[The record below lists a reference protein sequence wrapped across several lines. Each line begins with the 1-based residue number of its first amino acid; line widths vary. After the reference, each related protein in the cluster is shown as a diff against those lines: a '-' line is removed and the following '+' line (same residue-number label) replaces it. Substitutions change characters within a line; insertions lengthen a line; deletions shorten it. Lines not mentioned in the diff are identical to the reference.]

1 MIRSLRLALRRIR
14 QTPWSSL
21 AVVAVSSVGIAGVAS
36 VFSIVNTAWLR
47 PLPNEWENRLVRVQG
62 IDSARWVRWPI
73 PVAVARDVRRGIGDE
88 ADVAAFEE
96 RSVLV
101 RVGDRTERVNRT
113 AIDDALFRVLRV
125 QPTSGRMPTR
135 AEFESDAPVVLARED
150 FWRGVLRE
158 NEFRE
163 GVVVEVDGGR
173 REVIGLMPA
182 DFQFPGAASLWMPLP
197 PNIASVSLVAEIRNH
212 RSHDEIEALGDSA
225 LASGRTGRARARA
238 WRISVQELRFRG
250 KYSVSISLAGGFFV
264 LSGLLLLAAVL
275 TAGSLLQARSARR
288 ERGYATAL
296 ALGASRFALVREA
309 VVEHALLA
317 ASAAVLGVGLT
328 AAAMRALKSTL
339 ARDLPGWLQF
349 GLDWRVL
356 LFVCGVVMVVILVH
370 ALSTASAISRV
381 APARALAE
389 ANSALTPT
397 SRRSRRGAVTIRWQ
411 LVVMLPVVVAASLVA
426 SQHAAVAWG
435 GDANGFR
442 RGVDASVYLHDSTK
456 RELSIRTQLVDLM
469 AERLAQ
475 DPRIDLVSRY
485 GQPLGVRGGRE
496 FVGTRLFGA
505 DVRDGRPL
513 ESEIPWMFGTDS
525 AYLVIH
531 AQSIVRGRHF
541 SRSDSSASTLAIIVE
556 ASHATALWGSV
567 DVIGRRVRIGAADG
581 PLAEV
586 VGVVS
591 DRTEPMFSGNRLVL
605 TGRRQFYLSRWQLI
619 DGQPRLMVRARA
631 DGDDAVAA
639 LNAVGAAVDPSIEVF
654 PSRLA
659 DVKRLA
665 LLPLRLVT
673 SILVAVALLV
683 NALAFAGLF
692 ALVRMRIADRRQ
704 ELGIRLAV
712 GAAPRALSS
721 MLMKDVGKEIASAIL
736 LGTVLSLAVAALA
749 RSVTTMPTAT
759 VWTFLLVSLGASLA
773 ALVGAVVVSSKM
785 FLTITP
791 VELLRSRN

>member
-62 IDSARWVRWPI
+62 IDSGRWVRWPV
-73 PVAVARDVRRGIGDE
+73 PLKVAADVRRGIGDE
-88 ADVAAFEE
+88 ADIAAFDE

-101 RVGDRTERVNRT
+101 RIGDRTERVNRT

-125 QPTSGRMPTR
+125 QPTSGRMPTH
-135 AEFESDAPVVLARED
+135 AEFEADAPVVLVGEQ
-150 FWRGVLRE
+150 FWRTALRE
-158 NEFRE
+158 NQFRE
-163 GVVVEVDGGR
+163 GVVVEVDGVP

-182 DFQFPGAASLWMPLP
+182 DFHFPGASSLWTPLP
-197 PNIASVSLVAEIRNH
+197 ANIASISLVAEIRNH
-212 RSHDEIEALGDSA
+212 RSHDEIEALGNSA
-225 LASGRTGRARARA
+225 LAAGLTGRARTRA

-250 KYSVSISLAGGFFV
+250 KYSVSISLATGFFV
-264 LSGLLLLAAVL
+264 VSGLLLLAAVL

-328 AAAMRALKSTL
+328 SVAMHALESSL
-339 ARDLPGWLQF
+339 ARELPGWVQF

-356 LFVCGVVMVVILVH
+356 AFVCCVVTVVIGVH
-370 ALSTASAISRV
+370 ALATASAISRV

-389 ANSALTPT
+389 ANAALTPT

-426 SQHAAVAWG
+426 SQQAAVAWG
-435 GDANGFR
+435 GDSSGLR
-442 RGVDASVYLHDSTK
+442 RGVDAVVYLHDSSK
-456 RELSIRTQLVDLM
+456 RELSIRTPLVELM

-485 GQPLGVRGGRE
+485 GQPNGVRGGRE

-513 ESEIPWMFGTDS
+513 ESEIPWMFGADS
-525 AYLVIH
+525 AYFVIQ
-531 AQSIVRGRHF
+531 ARSMIRGRHF
-541 SRSDSSASTLAIIVE
+541 TRSDSSASTLALIVE

-567 DVIGRRVRIGAADG
+567 DVLGRRVRIGAADG

-591 DRTEPMFSGNRLVL
+591 DRTEPTFSGNRLVL
-605 TGRRQFYLSRWQLI
+605 TGRRQFYLSRWQLV

-631 DGDDAVAA
+631 DADDAIAA
-639 LNAVGAAVDPSIEVF
+639 LTAAGAAVDPSIEVY
-654 PSRLA
+654 PLRLA
-659 DVKRLA
+659 DVQRLV

-673 SILVAVALLV
+673 SILVVVAVFVHALSFV
-683 NALAFAGLF
+683 GLF

-704 ELGIRLAV
+704 ELGVRLAV

-721 MLMKDVGKEIASAIL
+721 MLMKDVGKEIAPAIL
-736 LGTVLSLAVAALA
+736 LGTVLSLAVAAFA
-749 RSVTTMPTAT
+749 RTVTTMPMAT
-759 VWTFLLVSLGASLA
+759 GWTLVIVSLGVSLI
-773 ALVGAVVVSSKM
+773 ALLGAVVMSSSM
-785 FLTITP
+785 FLTVTP